1 MEENPFAKIIQVIRQ
16 EYDELS
22 RAPYRIGRVVRTD
35 PLRILVAGLEREA
48 SDFEKNAALDFFEVG
63 DRVLLLPDEDEQSYI
78 ILCKVVSA

>member
-1 MEENPFAKIIQVIRQ
+1 MEENPFAKIIHVIRQ
-16 EYDELS
+16 EYNDRA

-48 SDFEKNAALDFFEVG
+48 LDFEKNAALTYFEVG